1 MKVYFKT
8 LIITWL
14 SFFKVTDTALKIL
27 ILKMVFSKMVYFS
40 INKAIF
46 EFLYNFSL
54 KFFLSKIE
62 IFEPLEFLNLK

>member
-1 MKVYFKT
+1 
-8 LIITWL
+8 
-14 SFFKVTDTALKIL
+14 
-27 ILKMVFSKMVYFS
+27 MVFSKMVYFS